1 MQIHAYIVY
10 HCIADL
16 QYLAVNLEFIWM
28 NLDIFDMDVRYFV
41 MDLAKLEAKV
51 VADVTRLF
59 WVSLLFRWQDS
70 QLAE

>member
-1 MQIHAYIVY
+1 LYSR
-10 HCIADL
+10 
-16 QYLAVNLEFIWM
+16 LAVSCCKLGIHLI
-28 NLDIFDMDVRYFV
+28 NLDIFDMDLIYFV

>member
-1 MQIHAYIVY
+1 MI
-10 HCIADL
+10 
-16 QYLAVNLEFIWM
+16 
-28 NLDIFDMDVRYFV
+28 NLDIFDMDLRYFV